1 MGVVYGGVVFVLTE
15 VRRVFVVV
23 VFFSFVSQVPLCWPI
38 RPSVILLP

>member
-23 VFFSFVSQVPLCWPI
+23 VFVRLFHRCLFAGQFVLS
-38 RPSVILLP
+38 